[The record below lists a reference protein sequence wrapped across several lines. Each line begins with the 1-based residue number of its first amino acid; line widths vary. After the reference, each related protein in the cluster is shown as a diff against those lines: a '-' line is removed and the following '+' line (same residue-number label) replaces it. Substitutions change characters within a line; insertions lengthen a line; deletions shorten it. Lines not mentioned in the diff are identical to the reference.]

1 MPARVTLTPDGL
13 ELSQPMT
20 LYHATV
26 QADKVFKS
34 GGLKT
39 RSELEGLNMTGGGT
53 SKAVSMTGDARVAA
67 AIVTGLVTIC
77 GLVRGEI
84 SIRKVIQAFRVK
96 CPKAFKAMEENGDV
110 KEIESVYHMAP
121 LYEEGLWRVKGDYFT
136 KKKPTGRYETEWRRG
151 EGFKI
156 PLEDYRAYHEEHSPW
171 VGRLKAEDYFVD
183 AYKKMLFYGS
193 FYKEVYDPLF
203 MSTDLRF
210 FDVPCSELIENI
222 CILEAELSRSA
233 VIVPRDRG
241 DFSSLFPA
249 STLRYI
255 EFPVVESN
263 LEWDVRSPKDAW
275 RFVNA
280 GTYNPPNS
288 SYADLEIVVP
298 EYESRVKI
306 TPPFKANVSY
316 LFAMDEYRI
325 FDTKLLSKYKVLSC
339 GEEVLKTAE
348 EILGTPYFWAYFE
361 MNTLAEDLAASQ
373 WV

>member
-13 ELSQPMT
+13 KLSQPMT

-26 QADKVFKS
+26 QADKVLKS

-53 SKAVSMTGDARVAA
+53 DKAISMTGDARVAA
-67 AIVTGLVTIC
+67 AIVTGLITIC
-77 GLVRGEI
+77 GLARGEI
-84 SIRKVIQAFRVK
+84 SIRKVIQAFMQK
-96 CPKAFKAMEENGDV
+96 CPKAFKAMQEGGAA
-110 KEIESVYHMAP
+110 KEIESVYHIAD
-121 LYEEGLWRVKGDYFT
+121 LYEKGLWRVKVDYFT
-136 KKKPTGRYETEWRRG
+136 EKPSEEYETEWRRG
-151 EGFKI
+151 EGFEI

-171 VGRLKAEDYFVD
+171 IGRLHAEDYFVN

-193 FYKEVYDPLF
+193 WHKEVYDPLF

-222 CILEAELSRSA
+222 CILEAELSRDA
-233 VIVPRDRG
+233 VIVPRGRE
-241 DFSSLFPA
+241 DFLSLFPA
-249 STLRYI
+249 SHLRFI
-255 EFPVVESN
+255 DFPITESDIQYGSDRLRKAYN
-263 LEWDVRSPKDAW
+263 FFNE
-275 RFVNA
+275 
-280 GTYNPPNS
+280 GTYNPVDPDLYN
-288 SYADLEIVVP
+288 LEIVVP
-298 EYESRVKI
+298 EYARQT
-306 TPPFKANVSY
+306 TPPIKANVAY
-316 LFAMDEYRI
+316 LSAMDEYRI